1 MRPPFDPSLE
11 TYKRE
16 REWLEREVAATATL
30 SDADRV
36 RILRQLL
43 ETAEAIQR
51 TKSPEQ
57 LEREEA
63 VRRAL
68 DEEGLARYRALIAR
82 FECR

>member
-1 MRPPFDPSLE
+1 MRPLFDPNLE
-11 TYKRE
+11 TYRRE
-16 REWLEREVAATATL
+16 REWLEREVAATASL
-30 SDADRV
+30 SDADRI

-43 ETAEAIQR
+43 EAADAIQR
-51 TKSPEQ
+51 TKSPDQ